1 MCKGEILSEVLSIV
15 RTFSAEEG
23 PATIPEDALEALL
36 SLPRL
41 PLSGERKLKIIK
53 CLSNKS
59 ETNYKIALY
68 ILLLMQTQA
77 CVLQEET
84 NEYFDLFWHAVLD
97 TLKGD
102 HLSCEQL
109 LSSLHSTTQFP
120 STNVLKVWTFTAS
133 GLISLGLFREDID
146 VKICRPVL
154 SMAWG
159 FGSPYEILQLFSL
172 TRSTALRL
180 ACLSRSQTEA
190 CSSLNSQ
197 ESFKGCSTKNSD
209 LLEML
214 VRAAGDILHFNIF
227 STMNKLV
234 LIQKMCNITLSSPPT
249 MATLTSAM
257 HRLLPFFQVSLAK
270 GSVSSHVEIH
280 LLNQVI
286 DILHDSAL
294 LNKLARMPTAVRRD
308 LSSAFSGKFSS
319 VSSIT
324 DGLKILVLISSMQDL
339 AQAFFHHLGPFIK
352 VAIEKVSSLKGVLD
366 VLEELVHVIRN
377 VRPELIPFTM
387 LNVSFLL
394 GNPVDQQEK
403 QEFLSEVSARWKI
416 PPSYQILSYFDVPRL
431 LWKIYNFSND
441 SSRTGELM
449 KRLREILRKI
459 SADRFHS
466 EWHFGRH
473 HIIPMTR
480 RIACCELEW
489 LVFYSTISEED
500 AGLALDLSNRFFQV
514 GSGQQARCLNFSDV
528 RIEDGLLTTLTPVLM
543 AVQAIYHFKRL
554 VVHRNQ
560 LHENSWAFWKLIFE
574 SEKQFGCAEGC
585 KLSVDDFVHSFLSIL
600 AEAPSLEIIFNWA
613 KQRDQF
619 FPHCY
624 SKVIV
629 EACKVHRND
638 LDKETA
644 LNFHKLVSETLSK
657 MQMSRFLYFRLL
669 KPSSEQLHRFL
680 ERQLHIKAI
689 SSVLELYKIN
699 IQAGDTVG
707 HIVSVWSSIE
717 QSLELV
723 REIRLLGEKGAMS
736 SLNRLQSEFI

>member
-1 MCKGEILSEVLSIV
+1 M
-15 RTFSAEEG
+15 
-23 PATIPEDALEALL
+23 
-36 SLPRL
+36 
-41 PLSGERKLKIIK
+41 
-53 CLSNKS
+53 
-59 ETNYKIALY
+59 
-68 ILLLMQTQA
+68 
-77 CVLQEET
+77 
-84 NEYFDLFWHAVLD
+84 
-97 TLKGD
+97 
-102 HLSCEQL
+102 
-109 LSSLHSTTQFP
+109 
-120 STNVLKVWTFTAS
+120 
-133 GLISLGLFREDID
+133 
-146 VKICRPVL
+146 
-154 SMAWG
+154 
-159 FGSPYEILQLFSL
+159 QLFSL

-214 VRAAGDILHFNIF
+214 VRAAGDILHFNMF

-234 LIQKMCNITLSSPPT
+234 LIKNLCNITLSSPPT

-257 HRLLPFFQVSLAK
+257 HHLLPFFQVSLAK
-270 GSVSSHVEIH
+270 GSVSSYEEIH

-339 AQAFFHHLGPFIK
+339 AQAFFDHLGPFIK
-352 VAIEKVSSLKGVLD
+352 VAIEKMSSLKGVLD
-366 VLEELVHVIRN
+366 VFEELVHVIRN

-466 EWHFGRH
+466 EWHFGCH

-480 RIACCELEW
+480 RIASCELEW
-489 LVFYSTISEED
+489 LVFYSAISEED

-514 GSGQQARCLNFSDV
+514 SSGQQARCLNFSDV
-528 RIEDGLLTTLTPVLM
+528 RIEDGLFKFKPYEDETPSGVRSKGLCATPVVKVESIPTEKVGEAILTPVLM
-543 AVQAIYHFKRL
+543 AVQVIYHFKRL
-554 VVHRNQ
+554 VVHKNQ

-600 AEAPSLEIIFNWA
+600 AEAPFLEIIFNWA

-629 EACKVHRND
+629 EACKVHRNN

-689 SSVLELYKIN
+689 SSVIELYKIN

>member
-41 PLSGERKLKIIK
+41 PLSGERKLRIIK

-59 ETNYKIALY
+59 ETNYKIVLY

-84 NEYFDLFWHAVLD
+84 NEYFDLLWHAVLD

-102 HLSCEQL
+102 HLLCEQL

-214 VRAAGDILHFNIF
+214 VRAAGDILHFNMF

-257 HRLLPFFQVSLAK
+257 HHLLPFFQVSLAK
-270 GSVSSHVEIH
+270 GSVSSYEEIH

-339 AQAFFHHLGPFIK
+339 AQAFFDHLGPFIK

-377 VRPELIPFTM
+377 VRPEHAQRF
-387 LNVSFLL
+387 VSP
-394 GNPVDQQEK
+394 GK
-403 QEFLSEVSARWKI
+403 SCRA
-416 PPSYQILSYFDVPRL
+416 
-431 LWKIYNFSND
+431 
-441 SSRTGELM
+441 T
-449 KRLREILRKI
+449 RKTRI
-459 SADRFHS
+459 S
-466 EWHFGRH
+466 
-473 HIIPMTR
+473 
-480 RIACCELEW
+480 
-489 LVFYSTISEED
+489 V
-500 AGLALDLSNRFFQV
+500 
-514 GSGQQARCLNFSDV
+514 
-528 RIEDGLLTTLTPVLM
+528 
-543 AVQAIYHFKRL
+543 
-554 VVHRNQ
+554 
-560 LHENSWAFWKLIFE
+560 
-574 SEKQFGCAEGC
+574 
-585 KLSVDDFVHSFLSIL
+585 
-600 AEAPSLEIIFNWA
+600 
-613 KQRDQF
+613 
-619 FPHCY
+619 
-624 SKVIV
+624 
-629 EACKVHRND
+629 
-638 LDKETA
+638 
-644 LNFHKLVSETLSK
+644 
-657 MQMSRFLYFRLL
+657 
-669 KPSSEQLHRFL
+669 
-680 ERQLHIKAI
+680 
-689 SSVLELYKIN
+689 
-699 IQAGDTVG
+699 
-707 HIVSVWSSIE
+707 
-717 QSLELV
+717 
-723 REIRLLGEKGAMS
+723 
-736 SLNRLQSEFI
+736 

>member
-84 NEYFDLFWHAVLD
+84 NEYFDLLWHAVVD

-102 HLSCEQL
+102 HLLCEQL

-214 VRAAGDILHFNIF
+214 VRAAGDILHFNMF

-270 GSVSSHVEIH
+270 GSVSSYEEIH

-394 GNPVDQQEK
+394 GNPVEQEEK

-514 GSGQQARCLNFSDV
+514 GSGQQARCLNFFDV

>member
-1 MCKGEILSEVLSIV
+1 MSEVLSIV

-41 PLSGERKLKIIK
+41 PLSGERKLRIIK

-59 ETNYKIALY
+59 ETNYKIVLY

-84 NEYFDLFWHAVLD
+84 NEYFDLLWHAVVD

-102 HLSCEQL
+102 HLLCEQL

-214 VRAAGDILHFNIF
+214 VRAAGDILHFNMF

-257 HRLLPFFQVSLAK
+257 HCLLLFFQVSLAK

-339 AQAFFHHLGPFIK
+339 AQAFFDHLGPFIK

-377 VRPELIPFTM
+377 VRPEHAQRF
-387 LNVSFLL
+387 VSP
-394 GNPVDQQEK
+394 GK
-403 QEFLSEVSARWKI
+403 SCRA
-416 PPSYQILSYFDVPRL
+416 
-431 LWKIYNFSND
+431 
-441 SSRTGELM
+441 T
-449 KRLREILRKI
+449 RKTRI
-459 SADRFHS
+459 S
-466 EWHFGRH
+466 
-473 HIIPMTR
+473 
-480 RIACCELEW
+480 
-489 LVFYSTISEED
+489 V
-500 AGLALDLSNRFFQV
+500 
-514 GSGQQARCLNFSDV
+514 
-528 RIEDGLLTTLTPVLM
+528 
-543 AVQAIYHFKRL
+543 
-554 VVHRNQ
+554 
-560 LHENSWAFWKLIFE
+560 
-574 SEKQFGCAEGC
+574 
-585 KLSVDDFVHSFLSIL
+585 
-600 AEAPSLEIIFNWA
+600 
-613 KQRDQF
+613 
-619 FPHCY
+619 
-624 SKVIV
+624 
-629 EACKVHRND
+629 
-638 LDKETA
+638 
-644 LNFHKLVSETLSK
+644 
-657 MQMSRFLYFRLL
+657 
-669 KPSSEQLHRFL
+669 
-680 ERQLHIKAI
+680 
-689 SSVLELYKIN
+689 
-699 IQAGDTVG
+699 
-707 HIVSVWSSIE
+707 
-717 QSLELV
+717 
-723 REIRLLGEKGAMS
+723 
-736 SLNRLQSEFI
+736 

>member
-1 MCKGEILSEVLSIV
+1 
-15 RTFSAEEG
+15 
-23 PATIPEDALEALL
+23 
-36 SLPRL
+36 
-41 PLSGERKLKIIK
+41 
-53 CLSNKS
+53 
-59 ETNYKIALY
+59 
-68 ILLLMQTQA
+68 MQTQA

-84 NEYFDLFWHAVLD
+84 NEYFDLLWHAVVD

-190 CSSLNSQ
+190 YSSLNSE

-214 VRAAGDILHFNIF
+214 VRAAGDILHFNMF

-257 HRLLPFFQVSLAK
+257 HHLLPFFQVSLAK
-270 GSVSSHVEIH
+270 GSVSSYEEIH

-294 LNKLARMPTAVRRD
+294 LNKLARIPTAVRRD
-308 LSSAFSGKFSS
+308 LSPAFSGKFSS

-339 AQAFFHHLGPFIK
+339 AQAFFDHLGPFIK
-352 VAIEKVSSLKGVLD
+352 VAIEKMSSLKGVLD
-366 VLEELVHVIRN
+366 VFEELVHVIRN

-466 EWHFGRH
+466 EWHFGCH

-489 LVFYSTISEED
+489 LVFYSAISEED

-514 GSGQQARCLNFSDV
+514 GSGQQARCLNFSYELKMGSSSLTPYEDETPSGV
-528 RIEDGLLTTLTPVLM
+528 RSKGLCATPVVKVESISTGKKVGEAILIPVLM
-543 AVQAIYHFKRL
+543 AVQVIYHFKRL
-554 VVHRNQ
+554 VVHKNQ

-574 SEKQFGCAEGC
+574 SEKQFGCAKGC

-600 AEAPSLEIIFNWA
+600 AEATSSEIVFHWA
-613 KQRDQF
+613 KQHDQF
-619 FPHCY
+619 CPHCC

-657 MQMSRFLYFRLL
+657 MQMPRFLYFRLL
-669 KPSSEQLHRFL
+669 KPSSEQLHRF
-680 ERQLHIKAI
+680 RR
-689 SSVLELYKIN
+689 SSCTLK
-699 IQAGDTVG
+699 
-707 HIVSVWSSIE
+707 
-717 QSLELV
+717 
-723 REIRLLGEKGAMS
+723 
-736 SLNRLQSEFI
+736 